1 MEPEKDEKVI
11 IKVYNK
17 PTPIIGTSETK
28 DSVCHEYKIKLSQT
42 IYKLKLKISH
52 EGFKEPKWN

>member
-1 MEPEKDEKVI
+1 MKPEKEEKVI

-42 IYKLKLKISH
+42 IFKLKLKI
-52 EGFKEPKWN
+52 